1 MNESSKTVFG
11 CAVFF
16 IIIVG
21 IFSVIGGES
30 FFKPIT
36 DFADSIGDLISVVI
50 KFVIICGVIW
60 FIYSLFK
67 KKN

>member
-11 CAVFF
+11 FVIFF

-36 DFADSIGDLISVVI
+36 DFADSIGNLISEII

-60 FIYSLFK
+60 FIYKLFNK
-67 KKN
+67 KK